1 MTPRSRSLTS
11 VAPAL
16 LALLLSATLLACD
29 DASAPKSS
37 QDAAREERAALSQ
50 GNAAPSMARDASG
63 GGVAG
68 KVAGAPAMAPDM
80 APDMATDMATDL
92 APPPPAAMPAPLAVQ
107 PSAGAGAGAGE
118 TTTVAAPAMLIR
130 TGQASVEVDSLEPA
144 IAAVRALA
152 TRMGGYVANT
162 ALSAGREQVRS
173 ATLQL
178 KVPSARFDALVGG
191 LAPVGRVETVNV
203 SAEDVGEEYVDVAAR
218 VANARRLEARL
229 VTLLERST
237 SRLSDVLAVERELA
251 RVREEIERA
260 EGRLRF
266 LRTRVAL
273 STLDVTV
280 HERAPILAGS
290 TADNPLLEA
299 LRQAWRNFV
308 GFLAFAI
315 ASLGVLIPLAL
326 VAALA
331 WRLWRRMRPD
341 TARAAAKPAA
351 TDRAAP

>member
-1 MTPRSRSLTS
+1 MSPRSRT
-11 VAPAL
+11 AIRPAL
-16 LALLLSATLLACD
+16 LALLPSTVLLACGEV
-29 DASAPKSS
+29 S
-37 QDAAREERAALSQ
+37 QPRDGATTTREEYVELAPQR
-50 GNAAPSMARDASG
+50 APSMARDAG
-63 GGVAG
+63 AGAGVAG
-68 KVAGAPAMAPDM
+68 KVAGAPPTEQSSVDVAPAM
-80 APDMATDMATDL
+80 
-92 APPPPAAMPAPLAVQ
+92 APPPPPMPSPAPVTAQ
-107 PSAGAGAGAGE
+107 PPGAPGAAAASD
-118 TTTVAAPAMLIR
+118 TATVAAPAMLIR

-152 TRMGGYVANT
+152 TRLGGYVANT

-178 KVPSARFDALVGG
+178 KVPSARFEALVGG

-203 SAEDVGEEYVDVAAR
+203 NAEDVGEEYVDVAAR

-229 VTLLERST
+229 VTLLERSAA
-237 SRLSDVLAVERELA
+237 RLSDVLAVERELA

-260 EGRLRF
+260 EGRLRY

-290 TADNPLLEA
+290 PAANPIVEA

-315 ASLGVLIPLAL
+315 ASLGVLIPLAV
-326 VAALA
+326 VAAIV
-331 WRLWRRMRPD
+331 WRVRRRMQAARP
-341 TARAAAKPAA
+341 ARPAAAPPAPER
-351 TDRAAP
+351 TAP

>member
-1 MTPRSRSLTS
+1 MTPRSRSARS
-11 VAPAL
+11 AARF
-16 LALLLSATLLACD
+16 ALLLSIAPLGCGD
-29 DASAPKSS
+29 GSAPR
-37 QDAAREERAALSQ
+37 AAATREESVMMAQDVAE
-50 GNAAPSMARDASG
+50 PSMARDRSGSGG

-68 KVAGAPAMAPDM
+68 NLAGAPPVAPEAAPAMAP
-80 APDMATDMATDL
+80 
-92 APPPPAAMPAPLAVQ
+92 PPPPMPAPTAAQ
-107 PSAGAGAGAGE
+107 PPASGDGAATTDTSA
-118 TTTVAAPAMLIR
+118 VAAPAMLIR

-229 VTLLERST
+229 VTLLERSAA
-237 SRLSDVLAVERELA
+237 RLSDVLAVERELA

-290 TADNPLLEA
+290 PAANPLVEA

-315 ASLGVLIPLAL
+315 ASLGVLLPLAL
-326 VAALA
+326 IAAVA
-331 WRLWRRMRPD
+331 WRVWRRVRA
-341 TARAAAKPAA
+341 ARAARPIVERSAAERPAGERA
-351 TDRAAP
+351 TP

>member
-80 APDMATDMATDL
+80 ATDMATDM

-107 PSAGAGAGAGE
+107 PSAGAGAGE

-130 TGQASVEVDSLEPA
+130 TGQALVEVDSLEPA